1 MENNE
6 AIVNELQ
13 DKNENH
19 STEGQGENNF
29 DYEKSYKAL
38 QPEFDRRNEELYNTA
53 IKLVKKDKKE
63 LLSLDKKTQ
72 SKVVKELWGLS
83 SIEELKVIYGD
94 DVLEDEEWKKQT
106 SKNNDDDLL
115 KEIKLLKYNQAQS
128 ELKTI
133 VNDIKKERK
142 LTDEQVEKV
151 LSEVNN
157 LSTSL
162 ALADRVD
169 RAIKIVVPNIDIN
182 TAWYMSTIETTW
194 NYVQWKDKKEVVK
207 SALESELWSI
217 FGKYKK

>member
-1 MENNE
+1 M
-6 AIVNELQ
+6 
-13 DKNENH
+13 
-19 STEGQGENNF
+19 
-29 DYEKSYKAL
+29 
-38 QPEFDRRNEELYNTA
+38 
-53 IKLVKKDKKE
+53 
-63 LLSLDKKTQ
+63 
-72 SKVVKELWGLS
+72 
-83 SIEELKVIYGD
+83 
-94 DVLEDEEWKKQT
+94 EDEEWKKQT

-133 VNDIKKERK
+133 VNDIKKEKK

-157 LSTSL
+157 LSTNL

-207 SALESELWSI
+207 STLESELWSI